1 MAKLGQTKQGKP
13 AIKEAGKAGAKKP
26 VTYRFPGAVKD
37 AMLAAVVEERYGL
50 KGKSRWIAEAIEGFV
65 QDPSWMDQVLDG
77 DMTMGND
84 TKDVVYLDPDTKRLV
99 ESGTRLVMA
108 HAADMKQKKIRQ
120 ENIDTLNVTASSVIR
135 AAIVWRLFG
144 LRMPVIAAAAG

>member
-1 MAKLGQTKQGKP
+1 MAKLGNTKPGST
-13 AIKEAGKAGAKKP
+13 AFKETSKVTAKKP

-37 AMLAAVVEERYGL
+37 AMLGSVVEERYGL
-50 KGKSRWIAEAIEGFV
+50 KGKSRWITEAIEGFV

-84 TKDVVYLDPDTKRLV
+84 TKDVVYLEPEIKRLV
-99 ESGTRLVMA
+99 EAATRSVVA

-120 ENIDTLNVTASSVIR
+120 ENIETLTVTVSSVIR
-135 AAIVWRLFG
+135 AAIVWRIFG
-144 LRMPVIAAAAG
+144 LRMPVINSADG